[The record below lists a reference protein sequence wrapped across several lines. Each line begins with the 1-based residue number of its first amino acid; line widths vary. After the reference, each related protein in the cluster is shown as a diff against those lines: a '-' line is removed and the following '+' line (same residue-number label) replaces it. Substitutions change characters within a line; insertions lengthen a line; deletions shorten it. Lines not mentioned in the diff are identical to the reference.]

1 MIKIKRNGALMFGF
15 PDTLANPQWYELG
28 LSQTN
33 KHHYLLHNKIE
44 ISNHTQ

>member
-1 MIKIKRNGALMFGF
+1 MIKIKRNGALMFGLF
-15 PDTLANPQWYELG
+15 RQANPQWYELG

-33 KHHYLLHNKIE
+33 KHHYLLHTKIE